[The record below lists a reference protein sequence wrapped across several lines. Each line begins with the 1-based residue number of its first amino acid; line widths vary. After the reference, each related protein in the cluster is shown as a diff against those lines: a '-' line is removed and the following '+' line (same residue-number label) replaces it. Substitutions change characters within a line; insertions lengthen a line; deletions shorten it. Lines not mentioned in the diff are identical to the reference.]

1 MRKPKIFT
9 ATFEESLNFEDDP
22 LLKWHNQDVE
32 QPNHRER
39 PVLLFIIACIFI
51 LMLYGVHRITG
62 SLTIKRPD
70 SPVPKADI
78 NFSPAWL
85 FWLL

>member
-39 PVLLFIIACIFI
+39 PVLLFIIACICI
-51 LMLYGVHRITG
+51 LML
-62 SLTIKRPD
+62 
-70 SPVPKADI
+70 
-78 NFSPAWL
+78 
-85 FWLL
+85 